1 VTIAALLVGIA
12 SLAFSVWVTVAA
24 RRIYRARRRLYI
36 ASIFNPIV
44 SHVQRDQRRR

>member
-24 RRIYRARRRLYI
+24 RRMYRARRRQRL
-36 ASIFNPIV
+36 AAIFNPV
-44 SHVQRDQRRR
+44 APHVRRTERRR